1 MKQYIKYMKITIII
15 LLIFIMNNNIII
27 KENNITKI
35 DYLAKQEQTYKIK
48 YIISDDNI
56 KETTCVVKYDKC
68 NIKLKSATKDG
79 YTFKG
84 WYSDK
89 DFNYYIGLNKE
100 EITINE
106 DTTLYAKFVD
116 DVAPDIN
123 VEVSNKDIT
132 NKKVTIKLN
141 SKSNDVSYY
150 EIKVDD
156 YTWIKTKEK
165 ISLNDN
171 GKHTIKFRAVDNDKN
186 ISEEKELII
195 NIDKVKPILTI
206 KENNLRGID
215 YNGINHYEYSL
226 DNKNW
231 QKIDDSFDY
240 NKYSVEKVYY
250 KAIDNAG
257 NESNIIHTILVNK
270 KES

>member
-15 LLIFIMNNNIII
+15 LLIFILNNNIII
-27 KENNITKI
+27 KENSITKI

-48 YIISDDNI
+48 YIISKDEI

-68 NIKLKSATKDG
+68 TIKLKSASKEG

-84 WYSDK
+84 WYHDE
-89 DFNYYIGLNKE
+89 DYNYYIGLNKE
-100 EITINE
+100 EVTINE

-116 DVAPDIN
+116 DVAPDIQ
-123 VEVSNKDIT
+123 VETSYKDIT
-132 NKKVTIKLN
+132 NKRVNIKLN
-141 SKSNDVSYY
+141 SASNDVAYY

-156 YTWIKTKEK
+156 YTWIKTKES

-171 GKHTIKFRAVDNDKN
+171 GSHILKFRSIDKDGN
-186 ISEEKELII
+186 ISEEKELSI

-206 KENNLRGID
+206 KDNNLRGID
-215 YNGINHYEYSL
+215 HNGINHYEYSL
-226 DNKNW
+226 DNKTW
-231 QKIDDSFDY
+231 LKIDDSFDY
-240 NKYSVEKVYY
+240 NKYSTEKVYY

-257 NESNIIHTILVNK
+257 NQSNILYTVLVK
-270 KES
+270 